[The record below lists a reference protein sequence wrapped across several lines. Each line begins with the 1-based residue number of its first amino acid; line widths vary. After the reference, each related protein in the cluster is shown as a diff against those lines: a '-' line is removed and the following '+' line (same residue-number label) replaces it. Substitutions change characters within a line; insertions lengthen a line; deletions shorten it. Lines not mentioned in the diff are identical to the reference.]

1 MVKNLLLLFCLLT
14 GVFAMGYGKLSGISP
29 EQQELITIHPNPV
42 SDVLKVSFRLH
53 SDFFIEL
60 YDMTG
65 KRIVSHTFRST
76 RDSSEYSLQVNHL
89 RQGLYLLK
97 VYDRQGQVKK
107 VFKIDKVL
115 Q

>member
-1 MVKNLLLLFCLLT
+1 MIKHLLLLCCLLS
-14 GVFAMGYGKLSGISP
+14 GLAGMAHGSMSGIPP
-29 EQQELITIHPNPV
+29 ELPDLISIQPNPV
-42 SDVLKVSFRLH
+42 SDVLKVSFRVH
-53 SDFFIEL
+53 TVFFIEL

-65 KRIVSHTFRST
+65 KQIVSHTFRSS
-76 RDSSEYSLQVNHL
+76 RDSSEYSLPVNHL